1 MMGSMALGQR
11 VRLFLIGSIGKLVYR
26 LWMWSTRITVE
37 GEEPYRRLRDQNK
50 PVIFMIWHGRLFITP
65 FFFRN
70 RGIMPM
76 ISPSGDG
83 ELLVKL
89 ASGWG
94 YKFLRGSG
102 SHSMLKAWATL
113 RKELAAGGEVV
124 IVPDGPKGP
133 GKHVKPGA
141 LKLSQVSGAHI
152 VPFSFS
158 AARRKILGSWDGFLL
173 PWPFQRLV
181 AIYGE
186 PFTVDPG
193 GIKEEA
199 FEQERL
205 RIEGLL
211 KELDAR
217 ADQYFD
223 GL

>member
-1 MMGSMALGQR
+1 MMGSMALGR
-11 VRLFLIGSIGKLVYR
+11 RARLFLIGTVGKLVYR

-37 GEEPYRRLRDQNK
+37 GEEPYRLLRDQRK
-50 PVIFMIWHGRLFITP
+50 PVILMVWHGRLFITP

-83 ELLVKL
+83 EFLVRL

-102 SHSMLKAWATL
+102 SHSMLRAWATL
-113 RKELAAGGEVV
+113 KDELAQGGEVV

-133 GKHVKPGA
+133 GREMKPGA
-141 LKLSQVSGAHI
+141 LKLSQVTGAPI

-158 AARRKILGSWDGFLL
+158 AARRKIFGSWDGFLL
-173 PWPFQRLV
+173 PWPFQRLK

-193 GIKEEA
+193 LKDEA

-205 RIEGLL
+205 RIENLL
-211 KELDAR
+211 RELDER
-217 ADQYFD
+217 ADHYFD

>member
-1 MMGSMALGQR
+1 MMGSMALGR
-11 VRLFLIGSIGKLVYR
+11 RTRLFLIGTVGKLAYR

-37 GEEPYRRLRDQNK
+37 GEEPYRLLRDQRK
-50 PVIFMIWHGRLFITP
+50 AVILMVWHGRLFITP

-83 ELLVKL
+83 ELLVRL

-113 RKELAAGGEVV
+113 KDELAQGGEVV

-133 GKHVKPGA
+133 GREMKPGA
-141 LKLSQVSGAHI
+141 LKLSQVTGAPI

-158 AARRKILGSWDGFLL
+158 AAQRKIFGSWDGFLL

-193 GIKEEA
+193 LKDEA
-199 FEQERL
+199 FEQVRL
-205 RIEGLL
+205 RIENLL
-211 KELDAR
+211 RELDER
-217 ADQYFD
+217 ADHYFG

>member
-1 MMGSMALGQR
+1 MMRFMATAGR
-11 VRLFLIGSIGKLVYR
+11 KVRLFLIGTFGKLVYR
-26 LWMWSTRITVE
+26 LWMWSTRITVV
-37 GEEPYRRLRDQNK
+37 GEEPYRLLRDQRK
-50 PVIFMIWHGRLFITP
+50 PVILMIWHGRLFITP

-83 ELLVKL
+83 EIIVRL

-102 SHSMLKAWATL
+102 SHAMLKAWATL
-113 RKELAAGGEVV
+113 KGELAQGGEVV
-124 IVPDGPKGP
+124 IVSDGPKGP
-133 GKHVKPGA
+133 VRKMKPGA
-141 LKLSQVSGAHI
+141 LRLSQATGAFI

-158 AARRKILGSWDGFLL
+158 APRRKILGSWDGFLL
-173 PWPFQRLV
+173 PRPFQRLV

-186 PFTVDPG
+186 PFTVGPELKDD
-193 GIKEEA
+193 A

-205 RIEGLL
+205 RVENLL
-211 KELDAR
+211 RELDER
-217 ADQYFD
+217 ADRHTD

>member
-1 MMGSMALGQR
+1 MMGPMALGR
-11 VRLFLIGSIGKLVYR
+11 RARLFLIGTVGKLVYR

-37 GEEPYRRLRDQNK
+37 GEEPYRLLRDQGK
-50 PVIFMIWHGRLFITP
+50 SVILMVWHGRLFITP

-83 ELLVKL
+83 ELLVRL

-113 RKELAAGGEVV
+113 KDVLAQGGEVV
-124 IVPDGPKGP
+124 MVPDGPKGP
-133 GKHVKPGA
+133 GREMKPGA
-141 LKLSQVSGAHI
+141 LKLSQVTGAPI

-158 AARRKILGSWDGFLL
+158 AARRKIFGSWDGFLL

-181 AIYGE
+181 AFYGE

-193 GIKEEA
+193 LKDEA

-205 RIEGLL
+205 RIENLL
-211 KELDAR
+211 RELDER
-217 ADQYFD
+217 ADRYFD

>member
-1 MMGSMALGQR
+1 MMGSMALGR
-11 VRLFLIGSIGKLVYR
+11 RARLFLIGTVGKLVYR

-37 GEEPYRRLRDQNK
+37 GEEPYRLLRDQRK
-50 PVIFMIWHGRLFITP
+50 PVILMVWHGRLFITP

-83 ELLVKL
+83 ELLVRL
-89 ASGWG
+89 AAGWG
-94 YKFLRGSG
+94 YTFLRGSG

-113 RKELAAGGEVV
+113 KDELAQGGEVV

-133 GKHVKPGA
+133 GRKIKPGA
-141 LKLSQVSGAHI
+141 LKLSQVTGAPI

-158 AARRKILGSWDGFLL
+158 AARRKIFGSWDGFLL

-186 PFTVDPG
+186 PFPVDPG
-193 GIKEEA
+193 LKDEA

-205 RIEGLL
+205 RIENLL
-211 KELDAR
+211 RELDER
-217 ADQYFD
+217 ADRYFD

>member
-1 MMGSMALGQR
+1 MTLGQR

-26 LWMWSTRITVE
+26 LWMWSARTTVV
-37 GEEPYRRLRDQNK
+37 GEEPYKQLRDQNK
-50 PVIFMIWHGRLFITP
+50 PVILMIWHGRLFITP
-65 FFFRN
+65 YFFRN

-102 SHSMLKAWATL
+102 SHSMLRAWAIL
-113 RKELAAGGEVV
+113 KKELAAGGEVV

-133 GKHVKPGA
+133 GKQVKPGA
-141 LKLSQVSGAHI
+141 LKLSQVSGAPI

-158 AARRKILGSWDGFLL
+158 AARRKILGSWDEFLL

-186 PFTVDPG
+186 PLTLDPG
-193 GIKEEA
+193 LKDEE